1 MSIIV
6 WLIVGAIAGYAANL
20 ILGRESVGVI
30 RTVIFGIVGAI
41 VGGLIGGLL
50 PGTNFNDLL
59 SGFNLVT
66 IITAIIGAVIVAV
79 ISSWWDQRQAGTG
92 SNY

>member
-6 WLIVGAIAGYAANL
+6 WLIVGAIAGYAANF

-30 RTVIFGIVGAI
+30 RTVIFGIVGAL
-41 VGGLIGGLL
+41 VGGFLGGLL
-50 PGTNFNDLL
+50 PGTGDML

-66 IITAIIGAVIVAV
+66 IITAVVGAVVVGAAAA
-79 ISSWWDQRQAGTG
+79 WWDRREAGV
-92 SNY
+92 

>member
-20 ILGRESVGVI
+20 ILGRQSVGVI
-30 RTVIFGIVGAI
+30 RTVIFGIVGAV
-41 VGGLIGGLL
+41 VGGFIGGLL
-50 PGTNFNDLL
+50 PGNGDFL

-66 IITAIIGAVIVAV
+66 IITAIVGAVIVGA
-79 ISSWWDQRQAGTG
+79 IAAWWDGRQA
-92 SNY
+92 SSSY